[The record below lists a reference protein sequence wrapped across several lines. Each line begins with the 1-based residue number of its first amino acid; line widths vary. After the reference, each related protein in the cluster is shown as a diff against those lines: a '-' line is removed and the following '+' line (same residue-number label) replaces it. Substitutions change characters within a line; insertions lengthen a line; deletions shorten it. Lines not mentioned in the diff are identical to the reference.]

1 VIGVSGWVIAFFMV
15 AALLGMPLAF
25 ALGIAAVGGLALS
38 EVDFNMLPPRM
49 MNAINS
55 FPLMSI
61 PLFMVAGELMIKG
74 GIMEQLIAFS
84 NALVGRV
91 RGGLAQVAMLA
102 GAILSLVS
110 GTAVSDAAALSSTV
124 GPSLKKSY
132 GLGFSTAVIAA
143 SANLGPIIPPS
154 AAMIVYAYMAGS
166 SVSIG
171 GLFVAAVIPS
181 VIITAV
187 FMFQCWWTAK
197 RRNYPLTG
205 DPFSVKRVVVET
217 KRSFLTLAMPI
228 VCLGGIIGGAFTA
241 TEGAAIA
248 VVFALVI
255 GFFVTRKL
263 RLKDIPGVLYRSAI
277 MSGVVGA
284 MIAFAST
291 VTFLLTVDLL
301 PQALA
306 EWLRSVTSN
315 PIVFNLLVA
324 VLLVVV
330 GMFLESNAA
339 YIMLVPLLH
348 PIALQY
354 GIDPTHFAFLFV
366 LNLIIGMMTPPVGVV
381 LFVICG
387 MTGIKMGE
395 LVRHCMPFIVSQ
407 YALLLV
413 CLFFPPLVTWLPKV
427 VGY

>member
-1 VIGVSGWVIAFFMV
+1 
-15 AALLGMPLAF
+15 
-25 ALGIAAVGGLALS
+25 
-38 EVDFNMLPPRM
+38 MLPPRM
-49 MNAINS
+49 MNAVNS

-74 GIMEQLIAFS
+74 GIMEQMISFAK
-84 NALVGRV
+84 ALVGRV

-110 GTAVSDAAALSSTV
+110 GTAVSDAAALSATV
-124 GPSLKKSY
+124 GPDLKKRY

-171 GLFVAAVIPS
+171 ALFVAAIIPS
-181 VIITAV
+181 VIITAI
-187 FMFQCWWTAK
+187 FMAQCWWTAK
-197 RRNYPLTG
+197 KRGYPIDG
-205 DPFSVKRVVVET
+205 EPFSVPRLARET
-217 KRSFLTLAMPI
+217 KSSFLTLLMPI
-228 VCLGGIIGGAFTA
+228 VCIGGIIGGAFTA

-248 VVFALVI
+248 VVFAVFI
-255 GFFVTRKL
+255 GFFITKKL
-263 RLKDIPGVLYRSAI
+263 RMADIPEILYRSAV

-291 VTFLLTVDLL
+291 VTFLLTVDML
-301 PQALA
+301 PQQLA
-306 EWLRSVTSN
+306 DGLRSITTD
-315 PIVFNLLVA
+315 PLVFNLLVA
-324 VLLVVV
+324 VLLIVV

-348 PIALQY
+348 PIALSY
-354 GIDPTHFAFLFV
+354 GIDSTHFAFLFV

-395 LVRHCMPFIVSQ
+395 LVKHCLPFIVAQ
-407 YALLLV
+407 YVLLAACIL
-413 CLFFPPLVTWLPKV
+413 FPPLVTWLPKV
-427 VGY
+427 MGY